1 MWVICYRSRIL
12 KKTTPRPGLNRP
24 NRPAFRRRVGEV
36 MKINPAPTLA
46 QLQQKTASSEPPPP
60 SQTSKTVTPPNNRKR
75 VVRRKKIR
83 KIPRPSSEPTTNT
96 STRPVAQRRV
106 QVCNV
111 LKINLNTIKVLGTCR
126 RLSFYHPLLEAS
138 KSMYC
143 RDKN

>member
-1 MWVICYRSRIL
+1 
-12 KKTTPRPGLNRP
+12 
-24 NRPAFRRRVGEV
+24 

-60 SQTSKTVTPPNNRKR
+60 AQTSKTVSPPNNRKR

-106 QVCNV
+106 QARPLDGVGETTPF
-111 LKINLNTIKVLGTCR
+111 LFIPTINQEIGIPRIRIKDERLLRIATNQQNLRIRNSR
-126 RLSFYHPLLEAS
+126 RNYGRSFAPEIMFITS
-138 KSMYC
+138 PVF
-143 RDKN
+143 